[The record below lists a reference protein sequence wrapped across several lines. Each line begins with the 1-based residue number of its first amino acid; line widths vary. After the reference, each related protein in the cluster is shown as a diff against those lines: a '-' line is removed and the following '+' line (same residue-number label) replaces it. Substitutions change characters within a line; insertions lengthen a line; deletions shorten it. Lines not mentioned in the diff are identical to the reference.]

1 MASRLL
7 MNSSLVSELAIK
19 ATALLYSRLQ
29 SFSAFPVSRDRFLL
43 AGAAVVVVVVV
54 VVEEVVLVSL
64 LLVGDGEG
72 AAAAAALAS
81 R

>member
-1 MASRLL
+1 

-54 VVEEVVLVSL
+54 VVVEEVVLVSL
-64 LLVGDGEG
+64 LLFGDGEG